1 VLRRKLRFRYE
12 QISVQVLKQVLLT
25 FGRSVQFG
33 KTKIDGT
40 QEETVM
46 FTVCR
51 CRFNLFKTCKH
62 VCSRLSLWWILSL
75 VPVPR
80 FLLV

>member
-1 VLRRKLRFRYE
+1 MLRRKMRFRYE

-40 QEETVM
+40 QDETVLFRTWM
-46 FTVCR
+46 
-51 CRFNLFKTCKH
+51 CRFNLFMNT
-62 VCSRLSLWWILSL
+62 
-75 VPVPR
+75 
-80 FLLV
+80 